1 MKKLIITLYLLLSA
15 IAIYPQVNTN
25 RVMIIGRNAMYF
37 EDYVVAIQYFNQA
50 ISAKPHLAEPYYFRA
65 MAKFMLEDF
74 KGAEEDANKCLDR
87 NPYYTAAY
95 QLRGAAR
102 QNQDNFEGAATDYQ
116 RSLEFYPEDRL
127 TLINMAIVNLE
138 MKDYEIAEKFFE
150 VLIRRFPDYIPGY
163 LTRAQLYLEKQD
175 TISALSD
182 YNLAIEK
189 DPYTSQSFS
198 ARGLLYFQLNKY
210 NDALADLDE
219 AIRIDPYFT
228 GNYINRGLV
237 KYNLNDLRGAM
248 ADYDRVIETDENN
261 IIARFNRGLLR
272 AQVADNNR
280 AIDDFDRVIELEPE
294 NDMAYLNRAMLN
306 AEVGNNLGAI
316 GDLDFVLDRHPD
328 FFSGYY
334 MRSEMKRQLNDLRS
348 AEEDY
353 NIARREEAKAKQRA
367 TSDLASLEKDKDS
380 KDTKDT
386 REQTDEDLNK
396 FNLLVVA
403 DKETTEKDRGKYQS
417 ESRGRVQDVRV
428 RVELEPRFVLT
439 YYDKGFEINRPVYF
453 SESLDKANHTLGLN
467 WKLKAVNNEAPLNE
481 LQVQTHFRSI
491 DNYSMLMDKS
501 PNDAKVYFGRA
512 IDLMLVQDFESALND
527 IDKAIEL
534 DENMSQ
540 AYFVKAVILSK
551 QLELDPLSIV
561 ERDEA
566 AEEAAV
572 VTSIDP
578 LTGLQRQTKIK
589 LKDVSTK
596 SLRND
601 AALKLYEK
609 VVELDPDFI
618 FAYYNMGEIFYN
630 EKDYRAAID
639 IYTNAIKLESHFA
652 EAYFNR
658 GLSYL
663 SIGETAKGI
672 DDLRKAGELGIVA
685 SYSIIKRMQR

>member
-1 MKKLIITLYLLLSA
+1 MKKLVITLYLLISA
-15 IAIYPQVNTN
+15 LAIYPQVNTN

-37 EDYVVAIQYFNQA
+37 EDYVVAIQYFNQV

-74 KGAEEDANKCLDR
+74 KGAEEDADMCLNR

-102 QNQDNFEGAATDYQ
+102 QNLENYQMAAADYQ
-116 RSLEFYPEDRL
+116 RSLEFFPEDRL
-127 TLINMAIVNLE
+127 TLINMAIVNME

-150 VLIRRFPDYIPGY
+150 VLTRRYPDYIPGY
-163 LTRAQLYLEKQD
+163 LTRAQLHLEKQD

-189 DPYTSQSFS
+189 DPYTAHSFA
-198 ARGLLYFQLNKY
+198 ARGLLYFQINKY
-210 NDALADLDE
+210 DDALEDLDE
-219 AIRIDPYFT
+219 AIKLDPYFT
-228 GNYINRGLV
+228 GNYINRGLI

-248 ADYDRVIETDENN
+248 ADYDRVIETDSDN

-280 AIDDFDRVIELEPE
+280 AIDDFNKVIELEPE
-294 NDMAYLNRAMLN
+294 NDMAYLNRAMLS
-306 AEVGNNLGAI
+306 AEIGNNIGAI
-316 GDLDFVLDRHPD
+316 SDLSFVLERHPD

-353 NIARREEAKAKQRA
+353 NIARREEAKAKQKA
-367 TSDLASLEKDKDS
+367 TTDPVDGRKDS
-380 KDTKDT
+380 DQSSGKDT
-386 REQTDEDLNK
+386 REETDSNLDK

-403 DKETTEKDRGKYQS
+403 DKESAEKKRSKYQS
-417 ESRGRVQDVRV
+417 ESRGRVQDMNARV
-428 RVELEPRFVLT
+428 ALEPRFVLT

-467 WKLKAVNNEAPLNE
+467 WKLKVVNNEAPLNE
-481 LQVQTHFRSI
+481 MQVQTHFRSI
-491 DNYSMLMDKS
+491 DNYSMLMDKN
-501 PNDAKVYFGRA
+501 PNDAKLYLGRA
-512 IDLMLVQDFESALND
+512 IDLMLVQDFESALAD

-534 DENMSQ
+534 DGDMSQ
-540 AYFVKAVILSK
+540 SYFVKAVILSK
-551 QLELDPLSIV
+551 QLELDPASIV
-561 ERDEA
+561 ARDENK
-566 AEEAAV
+566 EEPKG
-572 VTSIDP
+572 VTIIDP
-578 LTGLQRQTKIK
+578 ITGLPRKTK
-589 LKDVSTK
+589 LKVQEVSTRSLK
-596 SLRND
+596 SD
-601 AALKLYEK
+601 AVMKLYEK
-609 VVELDPDFI
+609 VIELDPDFI

-639 IYTNAIKLESHFA
+639 IYTTAIKLEPQFA

-658 GLSYL
+658 AMARL
-663 SIGETAKGI
+663 SIGETAGGI
-672 DDLRKAGELGIVA
+672 DDLRKAGELGIVE
-685 SYSIIKRMQR
+685 SYSIIKRMQ